1 MSRTLSLPLLAALS
15 LSLGAAWLWLRP
27 PSPPAAEPL
36 SAAAPLAATHAEA
49 SPAQPPLQKPPAMR
63 DAATYSATRLREIKA
78 EPEPWRDEWTWRR
91 EFSAADTP
99 ELRREVVGLARQVG
113 PEAFLAILAQA
124 LAADDAVARLD
135 AARSIALLPEARL
148 ADGLAIGVAAPDPE
162 TRSEV
167 MDLIEQVQPHLQP
180 ALLRAAL
187 YAADEGVQQR
197 AIAMLTE
204 RPSPESFT
212 VLLEGIRTAKGETR
226 TSVEQAI
233 AALTGESLRDYATAT
248 RWWAVHRELF
258 DDMMSRSR

>member
-1 MSRTLSLPLLAALS
+1 MSRTLSLPLLGALS
-15 LSLGAAWLWLRP
+15 VSLGAAWLWFRP
-27 PSPPAAEPL
+27 PSPPAAPTVIAE
-36 SAAAPLAATHAEA
+36 SPLAATHGEP
-49 SPAQPPLQKPPAMR
+49 SPAQQPVEKPPAMR

-124 LAADDAVARLD
+124 LAADDAVVRLD

-204 RPSPESFT
+204 RPSPECFG
-212 VLLEGIRTAKGETR
+212 VLLEGIRTTTGETR
-226 TSVEQAI
+226 VSLERAI
-233 AALTGESLRDYATAT
+233 TELSGETLRDYATAT
-248 RWWAVHRELF
+248 RWWAANRHCF
-258 DDMMSRSR
+258 DDLMARAQ